1 MEQRSRNGFGKS
13 VLDSLNPHRFTS
25 QIPQPSQ
32 GKRRNTTNMGLTDM
46 INKSIA
52 KNAPVPTQ
60 KRSRSTVTG
69 DDSAA
74 SFRLSQ
80 RYSSLPFSANN
91 TGRTSMTSTS
101 SVSNRDPRPLRDRN
115 YQNAIQQEICDYLT
129 LNRFDVETGHPISLK
144 FLKQPTQKGFMIIF
158 KWLYMRLDP
167 GYKFTRSV
175 ENEVYQILRTL
186 QYPYLETINKSQIS
200 AVGGSSWPKFLGML
214 YWLVKINEKLDKCL
228 NELDQ
233 TLINQNTQDV
243 TILNQPLATLDEQD
257 QKQEKYE
264 LMVEKLFIEYVM
276 DSYKSFLRLED
287 NYDPYMVQLEVGFEK
302 FVHIIETD
310 INHLQLQN
318 DKIYMQCQAVAQR
331 GKQLKIAREK
341 CKALRSDLVK
351 FQSYVDGMNQK
362 SKEWPRK
369 LEKMAS
375 ESLSK
380 KELISQS
387 ELEIKELQDRLKER
401 GISMDNIDEKNKQK
415 EELGK
420 TLDYTLDRQDQL
432 TSVIKADKFEIEGIW
447 RRLTE
452 TLKQYNNAIDSLVNA
467 RTKSH
472 DTVDDAELRVTIPA
486 DINWNDAVAITYTE
500 LFGPNYNITETVGAK
515 LSQINSKILA
525 KIERS
530 QNDNSTLEIEI
541 SDLRNQINEKTR
553 AIERLELEL
562 SEVKS
567 RYKLGKQENES
578 HLLSQ
583 KIELE
588 KLERKINDSNKL
600 LQEKISSAQQLVQA
614 TKLKFEEQQLGI
626 NRQRASLH
634 RQIIEI
640 IEFASNF
647 KINIQGLIEHTEN
660 RINQEATTLDTD

>member
-1 MEQRSRNGFGKS
+1 MDQRARNGFGKP
-13 VLDSLNPHRFTS
+13 VLDSLNPHRFTP
-25 QIPQPSQ
+25 QIPQPAL
-32 GKRRNTTNMGLTDM
+32 GKRRSTTNIGLTDM

-52 KNAPVPTQ
+52 KNAPAQAQ
-60 KRSRSTVTG
+60 KKTRSTLTA

-101 SVSNRDPRPLRDRN
+101 SAPNRDPRPLRDRN
-115 YQNAIQQEICDYLT
+115 YQNAIQQEIYDYLT
-129 LNRFDVETGHPISLK
+129 FNKFDVETGHPISLK

-158 KWLYMRLDP
+158 KWLYLRLDP
-167 GYKFTRSV
+167 GYKFTKTV
-175 ENEVYQILRTL
+175 EHEVYQILRTL

-214 YWLVKINEKLDKCL
+214 YWLVKINAKLDKSL
-228 NELDQ
+228 DELDQ
-233 TLINQNTQDV
+233 TLVSQNTQDV
-243 TILNQPLATLDEQD
+243 TILNQPLTTLDEQD

-287 NYDPYMVQLEVGFEK
+287 NYDPFMVQLEIGFEK
-302 FVHIIETD
+302 FVRIIEID

-318 DKIYMQCQAVAQR
+318 DKIYVQCQDVAQR
-331 GKQLKIAREK
+331 GKQLRISRKKYE
-341 CKALRSDLVK
+341 ALRSDLVK
-351 FQSYVDGMNQK
+351 FQSYVNSMNHK
-362 SKEWPRK
+362 SQEWPRK

-380 KELISQS
+380 KERISHI
-387 ELEIKELQDRLKER
+387 EIEIKELQDQLDNK
-401 GISMDNIDEKNKQK
+401 GISMDNIDDKNKQR
-415 EELGK
+415 EQLSK
-420 TLDYTLDRQDQL
+420 TLDHTLDGQDQL
-432 TSVIKADKFEIEGIW
+432 ISTMKVDKLEIEAVW
-447 RRLTE
+447 RRLME
-452 TLKQYNNAIDSLVNA
+452 TQKQYNSAIDSLVNA
-467 RTKSH
+467 RTKSN
-472 DTVDDAELRVTIPA
+472 DTINDTELRIMIPVDMNRNDTI
-486 DINWNDAVAITYTE
+486 AITYTE
-500 LFGPNYNITETVGAK
+500 LFGSNYGILETVGTK
-515 LSQINSKILA
+515 LSQINNQILE
-525 KIERS
+525 KIES
-530 QNDNSTLEIEI
+530 AQNDNNALEVEI
-541 SDLRNQINEKTR
+541 SDLRDRINETTR
-553 AIERLELEL
+553 FIERLELEL
-562 SEVKS
+562 SDVKS

-614 TKLKFEEQQLGI
+614 TKLKYEEQQLDN
-626 NRQRASLH
+626 NRQRTSLH

-647 KINIQGLIEHTEN
+647 KINIQGLIEDTEN
-660 RINQEATTLDTD
+660 RIDHEAATLEEN

>member
-1 MEQRSRNGFGKS
+1 MEHRPRNGFGKP
-13 VLDSLNPHRFTS
+13 VLDSLNPQRFTS

-52 KNAPVPTQ
+52 KNAPVPPQ

-74 SFRLSQ
+74 NFRLSQ

-91 TGRTSMTSTS
+91 TGRTSMTSTT

-129 LNRFDVETGHPISLK
+129 FNRFDVETGHPISLK

-214 YWLVKINEKLDKCL
+214 YWLVKINAKLDKSL

-243 TILNQPLATLDEQD
+243 TILNQPLTTLDEQD

-287 NYDPYMVQLEVGFEK
+287 NYDPYMIQLEIGFEK
-302 FVHIIETD
+302 FVRIIETD
-310 INHLQLQN
+310 INQLQLQN
-318 DKIYMQCQAVAQR
+318 DKIYMQCQDVAQR

-341 CKALRSDLVK
+341 CKALKSDLVK
-351 FQSYVDGMNQK
+351 FQSYVDGMNHK
-362 SKEWPRK
+362 SQEWPRK

-375 ESLSK
+375 ESLAK
-380 KELISQS
+380 KEQISKF
-387 ELEIKELQDRLKER
+387 ELEIKDLQNGLEQR

-415 EELGK
+415 EELAK

-432 TSVIKADKFEIEGIW
+432 TSVIKADKFEIEGVW
-447 RRLTE
+447 RRLME
-452 TLKQYNNAIDSLVNA
+452 TLKQYNNAIDSLINA
-467 RTKSH
+467 RTKSN
-472 DTVDDAELRVTIPA
+472 DTIDDAELRVTIPA
-486 DINWNDAVAITYTE
+486 DINWIDAVAITYAE
-500 LFGPNYNITETVGAK
+500 LFGPNYSITETVGAN
-515 LSQINSKILA
+515 LSQINNKILS
-525 KIERS
+525 KIERA
-530 QNDNSTLEIEI
+530 QNDNNTLEMEI
-541 SDLRNQINEKTR
+541 SDLRDQISEKTR

-562 SEVKS
+562 SDVKS
-567 RYKLGKQENES
+567 KYKLGKQENES

-600 LQEKISSAQQLVQA
+600 LQEKISTAQQLVQA
-614 TKLKFEEQQLGI
+614 TKLKFEEQQLDI

-647 KINIQGLIEHTEN
+647 KINIQGLIEQTEN
-660 RINQEATTLDTD
+660 RINQEAATLDAD

>member
-1 MEQRSRNGFGKS
+1 MEQRHRNEFGKP
-13 VLDSLNPHRFTS
+13 VLDTLNPHRFTS
-25 QIPQPSQ
+25 QIPQASQ
-32 GKRRNTTNMGLTDM
+32 SKRRNTTNMGLTDM

-52 KNAPVPTQ
+52 KNVSAPQQ

-69 DDSAA
+69 NDSAA

-91 TGRTSMTSTS
+91 TSRTSMASTS

-129 LNRFDVETGHPISLK
+129 LNRFDIETGHPMSMK
-144 FLKQPTQKGFMIIF
+144 FLKQPTQKGFMTIF

-167 GYKFTRSV
+167 GYKFTRPV
-175 ENEVYQILRTL
+175 ESEVYQILRTL

-233 TLINQNTQDV
+233 TLIHQNTQDV
-243 TILNQPLATLDEQD
+243 TILNQPLTTLDEQD
-257 QKQEKYE
+257 QKQERYE

-276 DSYKSFLRLED
+276 ASYKSFLRLED
-287 NYDPYMVQLEVGFEK
+287 NYDPYMIQLEVGFEK

-310 INHLQLQN
+310 VNHLQLQN
-318 DKIYMQCQAVAQR
+318 DKIYIQCQDVAQR

-341 CKALRSDLVK
+341 YKALRSDLDK
-351 FQSYVDGMNQK
+351 FQSYVDGMNHK

-380 KELISQS
+380 KQQISQF
-387 ELEIKELQDRLKER
+387 ELEIQDLQNGLKER
-401 GISMDNIDEKNKQK
+401 GISMDNIEEKNKQR
-415 EELGK
+415 EELAK
-420 TLDYTLDRQDQL
+420 KLDYTLDRQDQL
-432 TSVIKADKFEIEGIW
+432 TSVIKAAKFEIEGIW
-447 RRLTE
+447 RRLME

-467 RTKSH
+467 RTKSN
-472 DTVDDAELRVTIPA
+472 DTINDAELRVAIPT
-486 DINWNDAVAITYTE
+486 DIDWNEDVAITYVE
-500 LFGPNYNITETVGAK
+500 LFGPNYNIIETVGAK
-515 LSQINSKILA
+515 LSQINIKILSKI
-525 KIERS
+525 EHF
-530 QNDNSTLEIEI
+530 QNDINGLEQEL
-541 SDLRNQINEKTR
+541 SELRDQINEKTKT
-553 AIERLELEL
+553 IEGLELEL
-562 SEVKS
+562 SDVKS
-567 RYKLGKQENES
+567 KYKLGKQENES

-600 LQEKISSAQQLVQA
+600 LQEKISSAQQLVQS
-614 TKLKFEEQQLGI
+614 TELKFEEQQLNV
-626 NRQRASLH
+626 NRQRVSLH

-640 IEFASNF
+640 IEFASSF

-660 RINQEATTLDTD
+660 RINKEAATLDAD